1 MSASDGKRREAFF
14 FCNKNQRRIQMAK
27 RKGKGLV
34 IKGGAHM
41 AKKHKGGKK
50 RRGGK
55 RGRGKR

>member
-1 MSASDGKRREAFF
+1 MMSASDGKRREAFSF
-14 FCNKNQRRIQMAK
+14 GVKFKGGNMAK
-27 RKGKGLV
+27 HKKLV

-41 AKKHKGGKK
+41 EKKRKGGRK

>member
-1 MSASDGKRREAFF
+1 MSASDGKRREAFSF
-14 FCNKNQRRIQMAK
+14 GVKFKGGNMAK
-27 RKGKGLV
+27 GKHKGLV

-41 AKKHKGGKK
+41 GKKHKGGRK